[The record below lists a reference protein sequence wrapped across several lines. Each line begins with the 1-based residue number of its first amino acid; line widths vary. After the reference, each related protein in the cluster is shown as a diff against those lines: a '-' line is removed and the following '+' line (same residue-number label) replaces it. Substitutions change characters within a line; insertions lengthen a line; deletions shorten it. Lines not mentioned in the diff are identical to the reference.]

1 VNNHYNECKSCFWR
15 LRQRTEESDR
25 IVSTFAQTHNLTWPA
40 DVPREGE
47 IK

>member
-1 VNNHYNECKSCFWR
+1 MISHT
-15 LRQRTEESDR
+15 RQEWFELA
-25 IVSTFAQTHNLTWPA
+25 VLTFAQTHNLTWPA